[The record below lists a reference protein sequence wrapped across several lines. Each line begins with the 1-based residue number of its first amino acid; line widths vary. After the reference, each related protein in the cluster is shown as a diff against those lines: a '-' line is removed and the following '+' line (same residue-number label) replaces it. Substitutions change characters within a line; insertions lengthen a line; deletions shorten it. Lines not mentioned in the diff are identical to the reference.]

1 MKAQVNGEP
10 HEFPGALTVAALL
23 ELLGSPATGIA
34 VARNDRV
41 VPRSDYATADVC
53 DGDRIE
59 IIVAVAG
66 G

>member
-1 MKAQVNGEP
+1 MKATVNGKVRDLP
-10 HEFPGALTVAALL
+10 ADVTVAALL

-34 VARNDRV
+34 VARNEHVIR
-41 VPRSDYATADVC
+41 RSDYSTANVC

>member
-1 MKAQVNGEP
+1 MKAQINGELR
-10 HEFPGALTVAALL
+10 EFPDALTVAALL
-23 ELLGSPATGIA
+23 ELMGSPATGIA
-34 VARNDRV
+34 VAQNDRV
-41 VPRSDYATADVC
+41 VRRAEYATANVC